1 MSRFNAHRTPRR
13 VQGSLGAW
21 RDAHHQ
27 PRRQQERATLSPA
40 EALERLRSGHA
51 VPMQVLDLL
60 ITLFN
65 AQHTTLEKTVSHKT
79 RQERA
84 DFLRRFFRDL
94 HQKAGFKTV
103 PDPRNLGDRHIRAMV
118 AVWQKERL
126 APATIQTYLSFL
138 RGLALWLGKPGFIRS
153 PDHYGL
159 TPAEYQRHEYAR
171 RDKSWTAAGIDI
183 GLLIEQVCAYD
194 RYVGAS
200 LRLMQALGMRR
211 KESVMFRPHRCVVPF
226 ETTGLPSEQRQAER
240 YARIQE
246 GAKGG
251 RLRFVP
257 LDSPERIAAVEFA
270 QSVAKGE
277 DAHMG
282 NPRHNL
288 AHNLRRFD
296 YVMARFHITKEGLGA
311 TSHGLRHEAAIDHY
325 MDESGGIAP
334 PVRGGGPVP
343 SEVDLAARQ
352 SVATLAGH
360 NRIRASGAYL
370 GAMLSQAAARRARQQ
385 GPMDGSGEEGD
396 AAPPAAG

>member
-1 MSRFNAHRTPRR
+1 MSRFNSQRTPRR

-27 PRRQQERATLSPA
+27 PPRRQERASLSPS
-40 EALERLRSGHA
+40 EALGHLRPGHA
-51 VPMQVLDLL
+51 DPTRVLDLL
-60 ITLFN
+60 ITMFN
-65 AQHTTLEKTVSHKT
+65 AQHTSLEKTVSHKT

-138 RGLALWLGKPGFIRS
+138 RGLALWLDKPGFIRK
-153 PDHYGL
+153 PEHYGL
-159 TPAEYQRHEYAR
+159 TPAEYQRHEYAQ
-171 RDKSWTAAGIDI
+171 RDKSWTAAGIAIDA
-183 GLLIEQVCAYD
+183 LIERVCAYD
-194 RYVGAS
+194 RHVGAS

-211 KESVMFRPHRCVVPF
+211 KESVMFRPHQCVVPF
-226 ETTGLPSEQRQAER
+226 EATGLPSEQRQAER
-240 YARIQE
+240 YVRIQE

-270 QSVAKGE
+270 QSIVEGK

-282 NPRHNL
+282 DPRHSL
-288 AHNLRRFD
+288 ARNLRRFD

-311 TSHGLRHEAAIDHY
+311 TSD
-325 MDESGGIAP
+325 
-334 PVRGGGPVP
+334 
-343 SEVDLAARQ
+343 
-352 SVATLAGH
+352 
-360 NRIRASGAYL
+360 
-370 GAMLSQAAARRARQQ
+370 
-385 GPMDGSGEEGD
+385 
-396 AAPPAAG
+396 

>member
-1 MSRFNAHRTPRR
+1 MSRFNSQRTPRR

-27 PRRQQERATLSPA
+27 PPRRQERASLSPS
-40 EALERLRSGHA
+40 EALGHLRPGHA
-51 VPMQVLDLL
+51 DPTRVLDLL
-60 ITLFN
+60 ITMFN
-65 AQHTTLEKTVSHKT
+65 AQHTSLEKTVSHKT

-138 RGLALWLGKPGFIRS
+138 RGLALWLDKPGFIRK
-153 PDHYGL
+153 PEHYGL
-159 TPAEYQRHEYAR
+159 TPAEYQRHEYAQ
-171 RDKSWTAAGIDI
+171 RDKSWTAAGIAIDA
-183 GLLIEQVCAYD
+183 LIERVCAYD
-194 RYVGAS
+194 RHVGAS

-211 KESVMFRPHRCVVPF
+211 KESVMFRPHQCVVPF
-226 ETTGLPSEQRQAER
+226 EATGLPSEQRQAER
-240 YARIQE
+240 YVRIQE

-270 QSVAKGE
+270 QSIVEGK

-282 NPRHNL
+282 DPRHSL
-288 AHNLRRFD
+288 ARNLRRFD

-325 MDESGGIAP
+325 TEESGGIAP
-334 PVRGGGPVP
+334 TIRGGGSVSPDM
-343 SEVDLAARQ
+343 DLIARQ
-352 SVATLAGH
+352 SVARLAGH

-370 GAMLSQAAARRARQQ
+370 GAMLSRAAARRAQQ
-385 GPMDGSGEEGD
+385 TKPADESEEGGEG
-396 AAPPAAG
+396 APHTTR

>member
-1 MSRFNAHRTPRR
+1 MSRFNAQRTPRR

-27 PRRQQERATLSPA
+27 PRRQQERATLSPS
-40 EALERLRSGHA
+40 EALERLRPGHA
-51 VPMQVLDLL
+51 DPMRVLDLL

-65 AQHTTLEKTVSHKT
+65 AQHTSLEKTVSHKT

-103 PDPRNLGDRHIRAMV
+103 PDPRNLGDRHIRAMI
-118 AVWQKERL
+118 AVWQRERL

-138 RGLALWLGKPGFIRS
+138 RGLALWLDKPGFIRK

-159 TPAEYQRHEYAR
+159 TPTEYQRHEYAQ
-171 RDKSWTAAGIDI
+171 RDKSWTAAGIAIDA
-183 GLLIEQVCAYD
+183 LIEQVCAYD
-194 RYVGAS
+194 RHVGAS

-211 KESVMFRPHRCVVPF
+211 KESVMFRPHQCVVPF
-226 ETTGLPSEQRQAER
+226 EATGLPSEQRQAER
-240 YARIQE
+240 YVRIQE

-257 LDSPERIAAVEFA
+257 LDSPERIAAVEFV
-270 QSVAKGE
+270 QSIAEGK

-282 NPRHNL
+282 DPRHSL
-288 AHNLRRFD
+288 ARNLRRFD

-311 TSHGLRHEAAIDHY
+311 TSHGLRHEVAIDHY
-325 MDESGGIAP
+325 TEESGGIAP
-334 PVRGGGPVP
+334 TIRGGGSVSP
-343 SEVDLAARQ
+343 EVDLAARQ
-352 SVATLAGH
+352 SVARLAGH

-370 GAMLSQAAARRARQQ
+370 GAMLSQAAARRAQQ
-385 GPMDGSGEEGD
+385 RKPADESEEGGEGT
-396 AAPPAAG
+396 PPTTR